1 MSYVLATPEMVAA
14 AANNLAQIGSTLSAA
29 NAAALAP
36 TTGVLAAGADEVS
49 AAVASLFSGHAQAYQ
64 TLGTQAAAFHERFIQ
79 ALSTA
84 AGAYGSAE
92 AANASPLQQALN
104 VINAPTQTL
113 LGRPLIGNGTNGAPG
128 TGQAGGPGGLLYGN
142 GGNGGSGGAPIP
154 NNPAAPPAPPTCP
167 TAPAAPLPPLP
178 NNNPPAPPGC
188 PGAVPCA
195 PSPISGR
202 PSSVWVGAF
211 TAPSTTRIAAALA
224 ISVAVYHL
232 AAAVSVCTN
241 WS

>member
-1 MSYVLATPEMVAA
+1 MSRRIINEFGVQIYGATIGDTWAGLVRAVLDLGSQCFDEDRERIALSNVRIKSSVQNYPDLTIEEHCNSAQLKAMLDFMFNTDTMEDIDVVKSFSRGAKSYHRRIKEGRMIEFVIERLSLIPESKKAVVVF
-14 AANNLAQIGSTLSAA
+14 
-29 NAAALAP
+29 P
-36 TTGVLAAGADEVS
+36 TYEDY
-49 AAVASLFSGHAQAYQ
+49 AAVMRNH
-64 TLGTQAAAFHERFIQ
+64 
-79 ALSTA
+79 
-84 AGAYGSAE
+84 
-92 AANASPLQQALN
+92 
-104 VINAPTQTL
+104 
-113 LGRPLIGNGTNGAPG
+113 
-128 TGQAGGPGGLLYGN
+128 
-142 GGNGGSGGAPIP
+142 
-154 NNPAAPPAPPTCP
+154 
-167 TAPAAPLPPLP
+167 
-178 NNNPPAPPGC
+178 NNPPAPPGC